1 MTSFYLLCILR
12 CFGKKYNENT
22 AEWICVQSCTIIYLT
37 QVWRILNINRS
48 NPSWH
53 SPNCKLMKWWIII
66 ILCINITGEH
76 HTNNYNIVDENFSTQ
91 PLLGVILAAY
101 AISNA
106 AKAGDFAV
114 TAAAVSEGIYLMID
128 LVRV

>member
-1 MTSFYLLCILR
+1 MDM
-12 CFGKKYNENT
+12 
-22 AEWICVQSCTIIYLT
+22 CTIMYHNKSDSGLELI
-37 QVWRILNINRS
+37 
-48 NPSWH
+48 
-53 SPNCKLMKWWIII
+53 KWWIINY
-66 ILCINITGEH
+66 INFVYKYYWWTP
-76 HTNNYNIVDENFSTQ
+76 YYIVDENFSTQ